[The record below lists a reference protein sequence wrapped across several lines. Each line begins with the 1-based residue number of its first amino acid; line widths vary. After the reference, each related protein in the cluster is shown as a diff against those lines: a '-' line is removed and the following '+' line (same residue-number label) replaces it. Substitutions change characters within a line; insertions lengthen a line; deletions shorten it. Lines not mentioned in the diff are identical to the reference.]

1 MKRDVNHEVYTYT
14 ITRRWSSLTNNVV
27 RLDSSVGITS
37 NSRCPLSFL
46 IVDAFDA
53 RRYRGENFIG
63 DGSSTHGL
71 TL

>member
-1 MKRDVNHEVYTYT
+1 MRGVYLEIYTFT
-14 ITRRWSSLTNNVV
+14 ITHQWSSLTNRVFG
-27 RLDSSVGITS
+27 LDGSMGNTS
-37 NSRCPLSFL
+37 NRRQPLSFL

-53 RRYRGENFIG
+53 GRYRGENLIG

>member
-1 MKRDVNHEVYTYT
+1 MRGDYLEIYTFSRT
-14 ITRRWSSLTNNVV
+14 HQWGSLTNHVFG
-27 RLDSSVGITS
+27 LDGSGGNTS
-37 NSRCPLSFL
+37 NRRQPLSFL

-53 RRYRGENFIG
+53 GRYRGENFIG

>member
-1 MKRDVNHEVYTYT
+1 MRGVYLEIYTFT
-14 ITRRWSSLTNNVV
+14 ITHQWSPLTNRVF
-27 RLDSSVGITS
+27 RLDGSGGNTS
-37 NSRCPLSFL
+37 NRRQPLSFL

-53 RRYRGENFIG
+53 RRYRGENLIG

>member
-14 ITRRWSSLTNNVV
+14 ITRRWSSLTNRVFG
-27 RLDSSVGITS
+27 LVGSGGNTS
-37 NSRCPLSFL
+37 NRRQPLSFL

-53 RRYRGENFIG
+53 GRYRGENFIG